1 MYSEPSKPSCSFPP
15 NPPSCSPKLVKK
27 SRREVHL
34 DSFTCSRLNLFL
46 RSKY

>member
-1 MYSEPSKPSCSFPP
+1 LSSEPSKPSSSFPP

-34 DSFTCSRLNLFL
+34 DNFSCFLLNFF
-46 RSKY
+46 